1 MLHVKRCN
9 VKHNSESVFRYF
21 ASAVNSNQ
29 STKCNR
35 KDLYAI
41 CSYWS
46 LEKVLCVHLS
56 KIFVWYT
63 ATGLYITLH
72 NSPARLDGIHP
83 VEIHLM
89 GIRIIEVFFFFFFF
103 KKIHEN
109 FVGTLETV
117 RNREVSVPR
126 SSTEFLTG
134 VRKPIDTNNLLNC
147 VFIFT
152 F

>member
-1 MLHVKRCN
+1 ML
-9 VKHNSESVFRYF
+9 SVVTEALKKSVMF
-21 ASAVNSNQ
+21 
-29 STKCNR
+29 
-35 KDLYAI
+35 
-41 CSYWS
+41 
-46 LEKVLCVHLS
+46 LCVHLS

-83 VEIHLM
+83 VEIRL
-89 GIRIIEVFFFFFFF
+89 IRIRI

-126 SSTEFLTG
+126 GSTEFLTG

>member
-1 MLHVKRCN
+1 ML
-9 VKHNSESVFRYF
+9 SVVTEALKKSVMF
-21 ASAVNSNQ
+21 
-29 STKCNR
+29 
-35 KDLYAI
+35 
-41 CSYWS
+41 
-46 LEKVLCVHLS
+46 LCVHLS

-72 NSPARLDGIHP
+72 NSPPRLDGIHP
-83 VEIHLM
+83 VEIRLI
-89 GIRIIEVFFFFFFF
+89 GIRIIEVFFFF

-126 SSTEFLTG
+126 GSTEFLTG

-147 VFIFT
+147 VFIFY
-152 F
+152 FLDKMSQILAIRGISPSRRYSR

>member
-1 MLHVKRCN
+1 ML
-9 VKHNSESVFRYF
+9 SVVTEALKKSVMF
-21 ASAVNSNQ
+21 
-29 STKCNR
+29 
-35 KDLYAI
+35 
-41 CSYWS
+41 
-46 LEKVLCVHLS
+46 LCVHLS

-83 VEIHLM
+83 VEIRLIR
-89 GIRIIEVFFFFFFF
+89 IRIIEVFFFFFFFF

-126 SSTEFLTG
+126 GSTEFLTG

>member
-1 MLHVKRCN
+1 ML
-9 VKHNSESVFRYF
+9 SVVTEALKKSVMF
-21 ASAVNSNQ
+21 
-29 STKCNR
+29 
-35 KDLYAI
+35 
-41 CSYWS
+41 
-46 LEKVLCVHLS
+46 LCVHLS

-83 VEIHLM
+83 VEINLI
-89 GIRIIEVFFFFFFF
+89 GIRIIEVFFFF

-117 RNREVSVPR
+117 CNREESVPR
-126 SSTEFLTG
+126 GTTEFLTG

>member
-1 MLHVKRCN
+1 ML
-9 VKHNSESVFRYF
+9 SVVTEALKKSVMF
-21 ASAVNSNQ
+21 
-29 STKCNR
+29 
-35 KDLYAI
+35 
-41 CSYWS
+41 
-46 LEKVLCVHLS
+46 LCVLLS

-72 NSPARLDGIHP
+72 NPPARLDGIHP
-83 VEIHLM
+83 VEIRLI

-117 RNREVSVPR
+117 RNREVTVPR
-126 SSTEFLTG
+126 GSTEFLTG